1 MRSPSNNPPST
12 DELPEKVKEVLNKA
26 KSTLRPEREIRKLVD
41 LVDGS
46 QTVASTSPLLCVCAR
61 AWGSGILVALTT

>member
-1 MRSPSNNPPST
+1 MATVPVSLSVCVILEYERSPSNPSST

-46 QTVASTSPLLCVCAR
+46 QTVAST
-61 AWGSGILVALTT
+61 